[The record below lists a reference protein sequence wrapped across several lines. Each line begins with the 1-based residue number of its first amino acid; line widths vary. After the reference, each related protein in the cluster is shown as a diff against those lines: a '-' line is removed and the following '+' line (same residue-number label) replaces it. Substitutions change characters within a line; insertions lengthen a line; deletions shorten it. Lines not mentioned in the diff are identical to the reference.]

1 MFIPSLPLLPQIL
14 LILTIACILL
24 FLFFVLWPHL
34 ARLKGDAGRQS
45 ALLSHV
51 PPEMDVKGHV
61 RAVFRRALAQTAKG
75 KRAARAAARA
85 AVQVTNKKDE

>member
-1 MFIPSLPLLPQIL
+1 MQIL
-14 LILTIACILL
+14 LVLTIACVLL
-24 FLFFVLWPHL
+24 FVVFVLWPHL

-51 PPEMDVKGHV
+51 PPEMDVRSHV
-61 RAVFRRALAQTAKG
+61 RAVYRKAVAQTSKG

-85 AVQVTNKKDE
+85 ATAGKKDE